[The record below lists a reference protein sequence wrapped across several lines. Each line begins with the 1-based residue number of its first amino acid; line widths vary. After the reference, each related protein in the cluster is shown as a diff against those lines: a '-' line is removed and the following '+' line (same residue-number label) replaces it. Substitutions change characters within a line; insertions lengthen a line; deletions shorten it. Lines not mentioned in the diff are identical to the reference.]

1 MLFYVESLI
10 YLNFSVYN
18 IYKNVAGS
26 TNPFLFYHNNKTV
39 GIITHQATGATA
51 APSGYPGGVF
61 NGAAVVMVL
70 AAVSEQN
77 LINAFIL
84 IINKSN
90 PNIC

>member
-26 TNPFLFYHNNKTV
+26 TNPFLFYHINSRY
-39 GIITHQATGATA
+39 HQATGATA